1 MSDRLAWPLGYVS
14 RMATLP
20 LSKRLLEGVLSIG
33 RTPDE
38 SDSRRSGRR
47 VFMLA
52 FIIATLL
59 GMPAVIARFSQGY
72 TWVGVVDLVALVIS
86 VLLVVVIAIRP
97 TIYTACLHALFAASI
112 VAPMLD
118 TAMFGGLLPSGLLV
132 SFGLVV
138 ALGALLAI
146 DLRAGLVWF
155 GIFVLSIVYALA
167 VPHWID
173 PIYALDYP
181 TAEAAFNLI
190 TTGIVTMAVVI
201 YFVHQ
206 RDRYQQRSDDLL
218 HAILPDQIA
227 AQLKDEPGT
236 IADDV
241 PSASVLFADVVGFT
255 PMSASMSP
263 AELVGVLDELFTV
276 FDGFVTQLGLE
287 KIKTV
292 GDAYMVAAGVPQA
305 QPDHA
310 EAIAELALRIRDH
323 VAANPIKGHRISLR
337 IGINSGPLTAGVI
350 GTHKFSYDLW
360 GDTVNTASRMESEG
374 IPGLIQISEISYEL
388 IKDGFVCEPRGP
400 IEVKG
405 KDTMQTYL
413 LLSRREAAAS
423 TGQLRAPA
431 PHGEPAV

>member
-1 MSDRLAWPLGYVS
+1 
-14 RMATLP
+14 MATLP

-33 RTPDE
+33 RTPEE

-59 GMPAVIARFSQGY
+59 SVPPLIARFSDGY
-72 TWVGVVDLVALVIS
+72 TWVGVVDLITLVTPVVILVA
-86 VLLVVVIAIRP
+86 IAIRP
-97 TIYTACLHALFAASI
+97 RSYTVCLHTMFAVLLAG
-112 VAPMLD
+112 PLLD

-132 SFGLVV
+132 IFGLDV

-155 GIFVLSIVYALA
+155 GVFVLSVAYALV

-173 PIYALDYP
+173 PIYALNDP
-181 TAEAAFNLI
+181 TGNAAFNLI
-190 TTGIVTMAVVI
+190 ATGIVTMAVMI

-218 HAILPDQIA
+218 HSILPDQIA

-255 PMSASMSP
+255 RMSASMLPS
-263 AELVGVLDELFTV
+263 ELVGVLDELFTV
-276 FDGFVTQLGLE
+276 FDGFVTELGLE

-305 QPDHA
+305 RPDHA

-323 VAANPIKGHRISLR
+323 VAANPIRGRPISLR

-374 IPGLIQISEISYEL
+374 IPGSIQISATSYEL
-388 IKDGFVCEPRGP
+388 IKDQFVCEPRGP

-405 KDTMQTYL
+405 KDTMPTYL
-413 LLSRREAAAS
+413 LLSRRDAAAL
-423 TGQLRAPA
+423 TGQAPGGRA
-431 PHGEPAV
+431 GR

>member
-1 MSDRLAWPLGYVS
+1 
-14 RMATLP
+14 MATLP

-33 RTPDE
+33 RTSEE

-52 FIIATLL
+52 FIIAILL
-59 GMPAVIARFSQGY
+59 GIPTVVARFGQGY
-72 TWVGVVDLVALVIS
+72 TRVGVVDLVALVIS
-86 VLLVVVIAIRP
+86 VLLVAMIAIRP
-97 TIYTACLHALFAASI
+97 MSYTTCLHGLFATSM

-146 DLRAGLVWF
+146 DLWAGLVWF
-155 GIFVLSIVYALA
+155 GVFVLSIGYALA

-206 RDRYQQRSDDLL
+206 RDHYQRRSDDLL

-241 PSASVLFADVVGFT
+241 PSASVLFADVVDFT
-255 PMSASMSP
+255 PMSASMLP
-263 AELVGVLDELFTV
+263 AELVGVLDELFTA
-276 FDGFVTQLGLE
+276 FDGFVSELGVE

-305 QPDHA
+305 RPDHA
-310 EAIAELALRIRDH
+310 DALAELALRIREY
-323 VAANPIKGHRISLR
+323 VAANPIKGRRISLR
-337 IGINSGPLTAGVI
+337 IGISSGPLTAGVI

-374 IPGLIQISEISYEL
+374 IPGSIQVSATSFEL

-405 KDTMQTYL
+405 KETMQTYL
-413 LLSRREAAAS
+413 LLSRRDAAAL
-423 TGQLRAPA
+423 TGQTPGGRA
-431 PHGEPAV
+431 GR